1 MPFINLNTIPEKE
14 LLPGLHVRFLHTN
27 NMTLAYWNIEK
38 GASMPEH
45 NHPHEQVVNL
55 IEGKFELSVAG
66 EQYIITPGEVFV
78 LPSNLPHGG
87 KALTNCRIID
97 VFHPVR
103 EDYR

>member
-14 LLPGLHVRFLHTN
+14 LLPGLHVRFVHTN

-66 EQYIITPGEVFV
+66 EQHIIMPGKVFV
-78 LPSNLPHGG
+78 LPSNIPHGG